1 LKENREITRKE
12 IEQWVDSQDESLIS
26 QTDFALYQFAKSQ
39 GVEAS
44 DKVRTSILQKL
55 KELNAHRIKQGVIDL
70 KNPPFIDENSNL
82 QDWLIATQ
90 DFKMPDTFE
99 NIHLEPILSNNKAD
113 MFIAWVSKM
122 VPEEIHDNILESFL
136 LLEGSCSCH
145 IKDKEGNTRIVKMQA
160 GDFIT
165 MNIGESHDIII
176 TSEKPAKAILQ
187 WIKLAA

>member
-165 MNIGESHDIII
+165 MSIGES
-176 TSEKPAKAILQ
+176 
-187 WIKLAA
+187 